1 MNIAIVVTN
10 AAMDKQVLKQTNTPL
25 VFYIL
30 SAIP

>member
-1 MNIAIVVTN
+1 MNIAIVLMN
-10 AAMDKQVLKQTNTPL
+10 AAMDKKVLKQMSTPL